1 MSDGV
6 AALHGAPDGSGGGAA
21 ASRVQGRR
29 RAAGV
34 RALSHVK
41 RLPRRV
47 RPRRGGARAVVRA
60 SKVAFAV
67 GAGAYV
73 RGSALRGAFYCR
85 A

>member
-1 MSDGV
+1 M
-6 AALHGAPDGSGGGAA
+6 
-21 ASRVQGRR
+21 
-29 RAAGV
+29 
-34 RALSHVK
+34 SHVK

-47 RPRRGGARAVVRA
+47 RPRRGGARAVVRCD
-60 SKVAFAV
+60 KVAFAV